1 MCILL
6 YWQLM
11 PTFSVRAYRQMPTL
25 SVRAYHQIPVLSVR
39 AYHLNPLRPHLLS
52 AVLSPTQIHAC
63 HPIFPWAIFRGC
75 SVLVTVVYR
84 ERYPVDSHVFGILD
98 HEWYADT
105 HTCKNWYPYPVC
117 GYQWYPCVTRTP
129 VAHLPHG
136 RSGAIPAYAL
146 SARRHP
152 PRLGRAAV

>member
-1 MCILL
+1 MWLVPGFTPWTYSLFNYPILSYFYAVFLRNFFHVCILL

-52 AVLSPTQIHAC
+52 VVLSPTQIYAC

-84 ERYPVDSHVFGILD
+84 LPPTIHHHQPSDWSR
-98 HEWYADT
+98 
-105 HTCKNWYPYPVC
+105 
-117 GYQWYPCVTRTP
+117 
-129 VAHLPHG
+129 VA
-136 RSGAIPAYAL
+136 GAPEKKV
-146 SARRHP
+146 SRERHP
-152 PRLGRAAV
+152 